1 MSPALQV
8 AIALGSV
15 AALLAVMLAVKRTA
29 ARFDWPAEVQR
40 KSVHMATGLYTLT
53 LPWLFP
59 ERWPVYML
67 VAVSLVVLM
76 VLRLP
81 GVARHGIGS
90 TLHSVERQSA
100 GDILLTVSVGIC
112 FFLSLGEKVI
122 YVLPMAVL
130 TLADAAAALAG
141 TAYGKRFYMVEEGRK
156 SLEGVAVFF
165 MITLIVSMVCLL
177 LMTDVSREKVIVLS
191 LTVSA
196 IGTIIEAESWRGLDN
211 FFLPIGLLL
220 YLHASLDSENAALLA
235 ELGVLVVAIAGGH
248 ILARNLDL
256 GTHTIRVYVIVA
268 FLLLVAT
275 DAHNALLP
283 LVALIAHAYAS
294 RHAPCEGG
302 FPHLDMATALAFVS
316 IGWLALG
323 TATGFNAIL
332 FYESTV
338 AGMAIAFLAIA
349 HSSGPRRRMAAVVAC
364 GVVLAGAVVL
374 LVDMNQPDA
383 HWAGD
388 HWLLA
393 AATIGWAAL
402 AATMATAW
410 LRKRRAFK
418 VSLLSLVVPI
428 GAYLVLVLSDAGDT
442 IG

>member
-1 MSPALQV
+1 MSPVLQI

-15 AALLAVMLAVKRTA
+15 VTLLAVMLAVKRTA

-40 KSVHMATGLYTLT
+40 KSVHIATGLYALT

-76 VLRLP
+76 ILRLP

-100 GDILLTVSVGIC
+100 GDILLTLSVGIC

-141 TAYGKRFYMVEEGRK
+141 TAYGKRFYVVEEGRK

-165 MITLIVSMVCLL
+165 MITLIVSLICLL
-177 LMTDVSREKVIVLS
+177 LMTNVSREKVIVLS

-211 FFLPIGLLL
+211 FFLPVGLLL
-220 YLHASLDSENAALLA
+220 YIHASLNSENTALLL
-235 ELGVLVVAIAGGH
+235 ELGALVVAIAGGH
-248 ILARNLDL
+248 ILARRLDL
-256 GTHTIRVYVIVA
+256 GTHTIRVYVVVA
-268 FLLLVAT
+268 FLLLVTT

-283 LVALIAHAYAS
+283 MVALAAHAYAS
-294 RHAPCEGG
+294 RRAPCGG
-302 FPHLDMATALAFVS
+302 SFPHLDMATALAFVS

-332 FYESTV
+332 FYEGTV

-349 HSSGPRRRMAAVVAC
+349 LSSGPRRRLAAVIAC
-364 GVVLAGAVVL
+364 GGVLVGAIVL
-374 LVDMNQPDA
+374 LVDMNQPDV
-383 HWAGD
+383 HWAGG

-393 AATIGWAAL
+393 AATIGWAGL
-402 AATMATAW
+402 AATATAGR
-410 LRKRRAFK
+410 LRNRRVFK
-418 VSLLSLVVPI
+418 VSLISLVVPTS
-428 GAYLVLVLSDAGDT
+428 AYLVLVLSYTGDK